1 MGFAPGSFAFVYF
14 GTAGKALLMDHAV
27 LAPWYVYAAVGGV
40 VLLGVRTI
48 GKVAAD
54 AISAMELEE
63 KQAVAAAVADDREGE
78 RSSSVDR

>member
-1 MGFAPGSFAFVYF
+1 
-14 GTAGKALLMDHAV
+14 MDHAV
-27 LAPWYVYAAVGGV
+27 LAPWYVYAAVGGL

-63 KQAVAAAVADDREGE
+63 KQAVAAAADDREEEGE

>member
-1 MGFAPGSFAFVYF
+1 
-14 GTAGKALLMDHAV
+14 MDHAV

-63 KQAVAAAVADDREGE
+63 KQAVAAAVTDDREGE

>member
-1 MGFAPGSFAFVYF
+1 VYF

-27 LAPWYVYAAVGGV
+27 LAPWYVYAAVGGA

-63 KQAVAAAVADDREGE
+63 KQAVATAADDGEGGGGE